1 MGEAGEA
8 MQPIADDAG
17 ANPLVSVIVPL
28 HDKVAHVGTMLKSVL
43 TQDVSSL
50 ELVCVDDCSSDG
62 SDVVVEGAMAA
73 DSRIR
78 LVRHTVNQGPG
89 AARNTGLD
97 HARGQF
103 VAFLDADDW
112 YGDDSYLRRLCEGA
126 LSHGVLA
133 AGASICNV
141 RAPGFIERH
150 FQDNPEFAGYEFT
163 HSGVVDYR
171 DYQFDYGSPRFVYA
185 RDLLREHD
193 IRFDGRSFY
202 EDPPFMARALYAAG
216 SFYADGHAEYLY
228 LQEYRKPAWTTQK
241 VLDFLEG
248 VRLNLAFSS
257 EHDLSKLHWVTVR
270 HLEWESYNVP
280 LGVDAALD
288 AMAIDGK
295 LRQVEAAIDPAA
307 LAQHGSVPTGFQ
319 PLLRQKLQA
328 LGDAAML
335 GMKARLDFALR
346 HSKPWYALR
355 NLRDARR

>member
-1 MGEAGEA
+1 M
-8 MQPIADDAG
+8 
-17 ANPLVSVIVPL
+17 SVVVPL
-28 HDKVAHVGTMLKSVL
+28 YDKVAHVGTMLKSVL
-43 TQDVSSL
+43 AQDVSSF

-62 SDVVVEGAMAA
+62 SDVVVEDAA
-73 DSRIR
+73 TVDSRIR
-78 LVRHTVNQGPG
+78 LVRHAVNQGPG
-89 AARNTGLD
+89 AARNTGLA
-97 HARGQF
+97 HARGRF

-126 LSHGVLA
+126 LAHGVLA

-141 RAPGFIERH
+141 RTPRFIERH

-185 RDLLREHD
+185 RSLLREHD

-202 EDPPFMARALYAAG
+202 EDPPFMACALYAAG

-228 LQEYRKPAWTTQK
+228 RQEYRKPAWTTQK

-248 VRLNLAFSS
+248 VRLNLVFSS
-257 EHDLSKLHWVTVR
+257 EHDLSKLHWITVR
-270 HLEWESYNVP
+270 HLEWESYNIP

-288 AMAIDGK
+288 ARAIDEK
-295 LRQVEAAIDPAA
+295 LRQVEAAIDLAT
-307 LAQHGSVPTGFQ
+307 LAQHDGESTGFR

-328 LGDAAML
+328 LGDAAMF
-335 GMKARLDFALR
+335 GMKSRLDFSLR
-346 HSKPWYALR
+346 HSKPWYTLR
-355 NLRDARR
+355 NLRDARCV

>member
-1 MGEAGEA
+1 
-8 MQPIADDAG
+8 MQPSGGDAC
-17 ANPLVSVIVPL
+17 ANPLVSVVVPL
-28 HDKVAHVGTMLKSVL
+28 YNKVAHVGTLLKSVL

-50 ELVCVDDCSSDG
+50 ELICVDDCSSDG
-62 SDVVVEGAMAA
+62 SDVVVEGAAVA

-78 LVRHTVNQGPG
+78 LVRHAVNQGPG
-89 AARNTGLD
+89 AARNTGFD

-126 LSHGVLA
+126 LAHGVLA

-141 RAPGFIERH
+141 RTPEFVERH

-163 HSGVVDYR
+163 RSGVVDYR

-185 RDLLREHD
+185 RSLLLEND

-248 VRLNLAFSS
+248 VRLNLVFSS
-257 EHDLSKLHWVTVR
+257 EHALSKLHWITVR
-270 HLEWESYNVP
+270 HLEWESYHVP
-280 LGVDAALD
+280 LGVDGALD
-288 AMAIDGK
+288 TAAIDEK
-295 LRQVEAAIDPAA
+295 LHQVEAAIEPA
-307 LAQHGSVPTGFQ
+307 LIAQHDSESTGFQ
-319 PLLRQKLQA
+319 PLLRQKLHV
-328 LGDAAML
+328 LGGATML
-335 GMKARLDFALR
+335 GVKARLDFAFR
-346 HSKPWYALR
+346 HSKPWYVLR